1 MSPIRSEDEAYVLLQ
16 GGVVHGGLL
25 EDNSLEGLNSLLVV
39 LVVLVGKAL
48 VDLLE
53 LVVVKRLVV

>member
-1 MSPIRSEDEAYVLLQ
+1 LLQ
-16 GGVVHGGLL
+16 GGVVHGCLL

>member
-1 MSPIRSEDEAYVLLQ
+1 MSPIRSEDKAYVLLQ
-16 GGVVHGGLL
+16 RSVVHGGLL